1 MKNKRLSLKKIL
13 LCAGGAGL
21 VLALFSAC
29 TAEPGESVDERVN
42 VPAVDTETVD
52 AEQFP
57 TVHDEW
63 ATLALDAVPFQVSL
77 PADWTFRE
85 ESGSY
90 TFVFDEGT
98 SGSIQVAKT
107 PLANWPSASGY
118 APVASGDGVT
128 MACREAAG
136 SGGAMD
142 GDAGEQVSGA
152 TGGNKYCAVRVAG
165 DERAYSVVVSWKTM
179 DAARRVEVEA
189 ILGRL
194 KAD

>member
-1 MKNKRLSLKKIL
+1 MI

-29 TAEPGESVDERVN
+29 TAGPAGRGEPDARVDERVNAGVN

-63 ATLALDAVPFQVSL
+63 MTLAMDSVPFQASL

-90 TFVFDEGT
+90 TFVFDEGS
-98 SGSIQVAKT
+98 SGSIQVVKA
-107 PLANWPSASGY
+107 PLAKWPSASGY
-118 APVASGDGVT
+118 APVASGSGVT
-128 MACREAAG
+128 MECREAAG

-142 GDAGEQVSGA
+142 GDAGDQVSGS

-179 DAARRVEVEA
+179 DAARRTEVAE
-189 ILGRL
+189 ILARL